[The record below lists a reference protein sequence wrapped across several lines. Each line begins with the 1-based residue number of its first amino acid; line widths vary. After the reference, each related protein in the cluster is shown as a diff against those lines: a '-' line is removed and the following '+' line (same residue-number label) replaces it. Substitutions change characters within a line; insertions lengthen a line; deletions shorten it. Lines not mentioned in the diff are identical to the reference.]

1 VNPGDDIE
9 EAVRWAEEQQGCTI
23 IDFRIDPEANVY
35 PMIPS
40 GASVNEII
48 EAHEGE

>member
-1 VNPGDDIE
+1 
-9 EAVRWAEEQQGCTI
+9 VRWADEQRGCTI

-48 EAHEGE
+48 EAQELQEEEGE